1 MSKLSADKPKTK
13 KTAAVKAKSKTAAKV
28 SIWKKL
34 NPFRWVARHWGKLLF
49 ILVIVTGS
57 YGVYLDAQIRAKFAG
72 NKWQVPAQIYARPM
86 FLSVKQEISIKEIE
100 EELHLLGY
108 RKVARADSSGEYQVL
123 NNRIR
128 IQRRQFDFSHGME
141 ELRFVEINI
150 KNQRI
155 THILELSSGQAIN
168 SISLEPWLVTRLV
181 SSGRED
187 RMLVH
192 INNVPPILTQA
203 LVAVED
209 KDFYQHFGV
218 APLSILRALMANISA
233 GRTVQGGS
241 TLTQQLVKNL
251 FLTREKSLVRKA
263 KEALMALIIELRYS
277 KDVILE
283 AYLNEVFLGQN
294 GDTGVYGFGL
304 ASYFYYDRP
313 LNELSIDEIATLVG
327 IIKGPSYYN
336 PRKYAER
343 VIERR
348 NIVLRLMFENNHL
361 TPNEY
366 QDLVKLPI
374 KLATGA
380 SLKKDKHP
388 AFMDQVRRELRLVLD
403 NPDIRQSGLK
413 VFTTLDSNA
422 QTKAER
428 AVSQGVTAQE
438 KRLGKSGFE
447 AAMIVT
453 DIDSGEIRSI
463 VGGRNTDYAGFNRA
477 LDAKRSIGSLIKPA
491 IYLTA
496 LEQAAD
502 YNLATHLKDEPI
514 KLKSTY
520 GKMWEPQN
528 SDKKFRGR
536 VPLVTALSR
545 SLNVPTV
552 TLGMELGLG
561 SIADTIWRLGVEEE
575 IELYP
580 ALTLGAVN
588 FSPLQVNQ
596 MYQTIA
602 NNGLYVPL
610 HSITAI
616 MSPDNNL
623 LWHFDVLHEQR
634 VDEQATYLLNY
645 ALHKVT
651 LEGTAKAVRA
661 AFPDINMAGKTGT
674 TDDYRDSWF
683 SGFDK
688 NILVTSWIGKDDNQP
703 VNLSGASGAMQL
715 FIAYQ
720 QQQEPKSLVR
730 RFPKGLGI
738 AHFDNATGHLSKA
751 GCTDTYSV
759 PAITAALPSIP
770 RKCAGESTVPDKPKT
785 LWERIFG

>member
-1 MSKLSADKPKTK
+1 MSKIPAGKPKA
-13 KTAAVKAKSKTAAKV
+13 AAVKTKSTTNASKV
-28 SIWKKL
+28 SIWKRL
-34 NPFRWVARHWGKLLF
+34 NPFSWLWRHWGKLLSIF
-49 ILVIVTGS
+49 ILVIAAYTL
-57 YGVYLDAQIRAKFAG
+57 YLDAQISQKFAG

-86 FLSVKQEISIKEIE
+86 FLSIKQEISIKEIE
-100 EELHLLGY
+100 EELQLLGY
-108 RKVARADSSGEYQVL
+108 RKVTRANSSGEYQVL
-123 NNRIR
+123 RSSIR
-128 IQRRQFDFSHGME
+128 IQRRKFDFSHGTE
-141 ELRFVEINI
+141 DLRNI
-150 KNQRI
+150 KISLKNERINQIQDLNSRQ
-155 THILELSSGQAIN
+155 SIN
-168 SISLEPWLVTRLV
+168 HVYLEPWLVTRLV
-181 SSGRED
+181 SNGRED
-187 RMLVH
+187 RMLVQ
-192 INNVPPILTQA
+192 INDVPPILTQA

-209 KDFYQHFGV
+209 QNFYQHFGV
-218 APLSILRALMANISA
+218 APLSILRALIANISA

-263 KEALMALIIELRYS
+263 KEALMALIIEVKYS
-277 KDVILE
+277 KDVIIE

-336 PRKYAER
+336 PRKHNER
-343 VIERR
+343 ALERR
-348 NIVLRLMFENNHL
+348 NIVLRSMFESNQL
-361 TPNEY
+361 SPNEY
-366 QDLVKLPI
+366 QDLIKLPI

-428 AVSQGVTAQE
+428 AVSEGVTKQE
-438 KRLGKSGFE
+438 KRIGKSGFE

-463 VGGRNTDYAGFNRA
+463 VGGRNVDYAGFNRA

-502 YNLATHLKDEPI
+502 YNLATHLTDEPI
-514 KLKSTY
+514 KLKSSY

-528 SDKKFRGR
+528 SDKKFRGQ
-536 VPLVTALSR
+536 VPLLTALSR

-552 TLGMELGLG
+552 TLGMNLGLG
-561 SIADTIWRLGVEEE
+561 NIADTIWRLGVEEE
-575 IELYP
+575 LDLYP

-602 NNGLYVPL
+602 NNGRYIPL

-616 MSPDNNL
+616 MSADNNL
-623 LWHFDVLHEQR
+623 LWKFDVAEEQR

-651 LEGTAKAVRA
+651 LEGTAKGVRA
-661 AFPDINMAGKTGT
+661 KFPDINMAGKTGT

-688 NILVTSWIGKDDNQP
+688 NILVTSWIGKDNNQP

-715 FIAYQ
+715 FITYQ

-730 RFPKGLGI
+730 RFPDGLSI

-751 GCTDTYSV
+751 GCADTFSV
-759 PAITAALPSIP
+759 PAITSALPP
-770 RKCAGESTVPDKPKT
+770 VPNKCFGESTVPNKPKS
-785 LWERIFG
+785 LWEKIFG

>member
-1 MSKLSADKPKTK
+1 MSKSPAS
-13 KTAAVKAKSKTAAKV
+13 KSKTTKTATARSTSGSKV
-28 SIWKKL
+28 SIWKRL
-34 NPFRWVARHWGKLLF
+34 NPFCWIGRHWLKLLSVF
-49 ILVIVTGS
+49 ILVVGA

-86 FLSVKQEISIKEIE
+86 LLRVKQEISIKEIV
-100 EELHLLGY
+100 EELQLLGY
-108 RKVARADSSGEYQVL
+108 RKVTRADSSGEYQVL

-128 IQRRQFDFSHGME
+128 IQRRKFDFSHGTE
-141 ELRFVEINI
+141 DLRYIEVSIT
-150 KNQRI
+150 NQRI
-155 THILELSSGQAIN
+155 SQIQELKLGQSIN
-168 SISLEPWLVTRLV
+168 SVYLEPWLVTRLV

-187 RMLVH
+187 RMLVQ
-192 INNVPPILTQA
+192 INDVPTILTQA

-218 APLSILRALMANISA
+218 APLSIIRALMANISA

-263 KEALMALIIELRYS
+263 KEAMMALLIEVRYS

-313 LNELSIDEIATLVG
+313 LNELSIDEMATLVG

-336 PRKYAER
+336 PRKHSER
-343 VIERR
+343 VLERR
-348 NIVLRLMFENNHL
+348 NIVLRSMFESNHL
-361 TPNEY
+361 SPNEY

-388 AFMDQVRRELRLVLD
+388 AFMDQVRRELRMVLD

-422 QTKAER
+422 QVKAER
-428 AVSQGVTAQE
+428 AVSRGVAVQE
-438 KRLGKSGFE
+438 KRIGLSDFE

-520 GKMWEPQN
+520 GKMWQPQN
-528 SDKKFRGR
+528 SDKKFRGE
-536 VPLVTALSR
+536 VPLLTALSR

-552 TLGMELGLG
+552 TLGMNLGLG
-561 SIADTIWRLGVEEE
+561 NIADTIWRLGVEEE
-575 IELYP
+575 LELYP

-602 NNGLYVPL
+602 NNGRYIPL

-616 MSPDNNL
+616 MSADNNL
-623 LWHFDVLHEQR
+623 LWNFDIGEEQR

-651 LEGTAKAVRA
+651 LEGTAKAIREK
-661 AFPDINMAGKTGT
+661 FPNINMAGKTGT

-688 NILVTSWIGKDDNQP
+688 NILVTSWIGKDNNQP

-730 RFPKGLGI
+730 RFPDGLGI

-751 GCTDTYSV
+751 GCTDTFSV
-759 PAITAALPSIP
+759 PAIIDALPP
-770 RKCAGESTVPDKPKT
+770 VPKKCFGESTVPDKPKS
-785 LWERIFG
+785 LWEKIFG

>member
-1 MSKLSADKPKTK
+1 MSKIPVKPKPAIT
-13 KTAAVKAKSKTAAKV
+13 KAKASNNSNRSPYV
-28 SIWKKL
+28 SIWKRL
-34 NPFRWVARHWGKLLF
+34 NPFSWFWRHWGKLLSIS
-49 ILVIVTGS
+49 ILVLAA
-57 YGVYLDAQIRAKFAG
+57 YFVYLDAQIIQKFAG
-72 NKWQVPAQIYARPM
+72 NKWQVPAQIFARPM
-86 FLSVKQEISIKEIE
+86 FLNVKQEISIKEIE
-100 EELHLLGY
+100 EELRLLGY
-108 RKVARADSSGEYQVL
+108 RRVTQADSAGEYQVL
-123 NNRIR
+123 INSIR
-128 IQRRQFDFSHGME
+128 IQRRQFEFSHGAE
-141 ELRFVEINI
+141 DLRYVEITI
-150 KNQRI
+150 KNERVTQI
-155 THILELSSGQAIN
+155 QDLDSFQSIN
-168 SISLEPWLVTRLV
+168 NIHLEPWLVTRLV

-187 RMLVH
+187 RMLVQ
-192 INNVPPILTQA
+192 INDVPPILTQA

-209 KDFYQHFGV
+209 KDFYQHIGV
-218 APLSILRALMANISA
+218 APLSILRALIANISA

-263 KEALMALIIELRYS
+263 KEAMMALIIEFRYS
-277 KDVILE
+277 KDVIIE

-336 PRKYAER
+336 PRKYVER
-343 VIERR
+343 VTERR
-348 NIVLRLMFENNHL
+348 NIVLRSMFESNHL
-361 TPNEY
+361 SPNEY
-366 QDLVKLPI
+366 QNLVKLPI

-403 NPDIRQSGLK
+403 NPNIRQSGLK

-422 QTKAER
+422 QIKAER
-428 AVSQGVTAQE
+428 AVSDGVAVQE

-453 DIDSGEIRSI
+453 EIDSGEIRSI
-463 VGGRNTDYAGFNRA
+463 VGGRNVDYAGFNRA

-496 LEQAAD
+496 LEQPEE
-502 YNLATHLKDEPI
+502 YNLATHLTDEPI

-528 SDKKFRGR
+528 SDKKFRGQ
-536 VPLVTALSR
+536 VPLVIALSR

-552 TLGMELGLG
+552 SLGMSLGLEN
-561 SIADTIWRLGVEEE
+561 IADTIRRLGVKAEL
-575 IELYP
+575 ELYP

-602 NNGLYVPL
+602 NNGRYIPL
-610 HSITAI
+610 HTITAI
-616 MSPDNNL
+616 MTADDDL
-623 LWHFDVLHEQR
+623 LWKFNVAPEQR
-634 VDEQATYLLNY
+634 ADEQATYLLNY

-651 LEGTAKAVRA
+651 LEGTAKGVRA
-661 AFPDINMAGKTGT
+661 KFPDVNMAGKTGT

-688 NILVTSWIGKDDNQP
+688 NILVTSWIGKDNNQP

-720 QQQEPKSLVR
+720 QQQQPKSLVR
-730 RFPKGLGI
+730 RFPDGLSI
-738 AHFDNATGHLSKA
+738 AHFDNATGNLSKA
-751 GCTDTYSV
+751 GCANTFSV
-759 PAITAALPSIP
+759 PAITAALPPVPS
-770 RKCAGESTVPDKPKT
+770 RCVGKSTVPNKPKS
-785 LWERIFG
+785 LWEKIFG